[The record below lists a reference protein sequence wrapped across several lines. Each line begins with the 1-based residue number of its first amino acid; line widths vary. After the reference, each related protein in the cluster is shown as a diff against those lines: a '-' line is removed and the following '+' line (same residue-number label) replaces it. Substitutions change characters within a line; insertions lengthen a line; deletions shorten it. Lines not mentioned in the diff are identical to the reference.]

1 MDSFDIYAD
10 LDAQAKDSL
19 NDPNEALEKEKWEV
33 GWEHSMA
40 VTQDLLLIQRDIL
53 GSDYAAQPG
62 QITDVQPNHP
72 AAVGEIVT
80 ENISA
85 VGDAAVQAMD
95 TDPDAAKNNLND
107 SGSGSD
113 TSDFEFS
120 SDSDSEESEQESR
133 PNTKRKAVNLDDDDL
148 DEDGPAPVGPLKTK
162 NEMDLPPIEKLDIVI
177 PETADLKEIGE
188 VFALVNNTLVI
199 QSTPIESITLDA
211 DSILCTADRKV
222 FGKVFETFGPVKEPM
237 YSVLYSPDVND
248 VKVEVGDKVFYV
260 SEMAKFVFAAQLKA
274 MKGSDASNFYDEEVA
289 DHEREFSDDEQEQ
302 EFRAQRK
309 LERKRNAKHNDADDE
324 EDGQVVDDAE
334 SFLNQR
340 RNNGPSRND
349 RSTRGSDRGNRVG
362 RGVGGGRG
370 RGDAFSRG
378 GGGRGG
384 FHDSG
389 PKQYAHD
396 LLSRG
401 NRGGYENY
409 SQKNSGDHSRNHET
423 PSNQTGYENHPRP
436 ISAPSN
442 AFQRQTPSAP
452 MHHSL
457 PPKPQS
463 ATAQLPQRPTEA
475 HIPGL
480 PAMITQQQ
488 MLALMQQQQ
497 IQLQRQH
504 QQQLQLATAA
514 MARGLPV
521 HPGMMMMQSP
531 LYGTGGAPSH
541 TRGDPMGNTASQ
553 FPTSATGTMNN
564 LGDTQMGEQ

>member
-1 MDSFDIYAD
+1 MDGFDIYAD
-10 LDAQAKDSL
+10 LDAQAKDGL
-19 NDPNEALEKEKWEV
+19 NDSSEALEEEKWTV
-33 GWEHSMA
+33 GWEHAMT

-53 GSDYAAQPG
+53 GSDYAAQPAH
-62 QITDVQPNHP
+62 TADVQSNE
-72 AAVGEIVT
+72 AVT
-80 ENISA
+80 EQISA
-85 VGDAAVQAMD
+85 VGDAAAVDAVQAVD
-95 TDPDAAKNNLND
+95 TDPDVAAKNNLND
-107 SGSGSD
+107 SGSD

-120 SDSDSEESEQESR
+120 SDSELEESEQESK
-133 PNTKRKAVNLDDDDL
+133 PNPKRKAVNLDEDDL

-349 RSTRGSDRGNRVG
+349 RITRGSDRGNRVG
-362 RGVGGGRG
+362 RGAGGGRG

-389 PKQYAHD
+389 PRQYAHE
-396 LLSRG
+396 LPSRG
-401 NRGGYENY
+401 NRGGFENRG
-409 SQKNSGDHSRNHET
+409 QNIRRNSSDRNHET
-423 PSNQTGYENHPRP
+423 PPNQNGYENYRRP

-442 AFQRQTPSAP
+442 SFQKQAPSAP

-463 ATAQLPQRPTEA
+463 AATQLPQRPAEA
-475 HIPGL
+475 PIPGL

-521 HPGMMMMQSP
+521 HPGMMMQSP
-531 LYGTGGAPSH
+531 LYGGDGAPSH
-541 TRGDPMGNTASQ
+541 AMADPMGNTANH

-564 LGDTQMGEQ
+564 LGDAQMGEQ

>member
-72 AAVGEIVT
+72 VAVGEIVT

-309 LERKRNAKHNDADDE
+309 LERKRNAKNNDADDE

-340 RNNGPSRND
+340 QNNGSARND
-349 RSTRGSDRGNRVG
+349 RSIRGRGNR
-362 RGVGGGRG
+362 GGRG
-370 RGDAFSRG
+370 ARGGRDTSDAFSRG

-389 PKQYAHD
+389 PRQYAHD
-396 LLSRG
+396 LPSRG
-401 NRGGYENY
+401 NRGGYE
-409 SQKNSGDHSRNHET
+409 SHIPSIRRNSSDYNRNHET
-423 PSNQTGYENHPRP
+423 PPNQNGYENVPRP

-442 AFQRQTPSAP
+442 AYQRQTPSAP
-452 MHHSL
+452 IHHSL

-463 ATAQLPQRPTEA
+463 AATQLPQRPTEA
-475 HIPGL
+475 PIPGL

-531 LYGTGGAPSH
+531 LYGTGGTPSH
-541 TRGDPMGNTASQ
+541 DPMGNTASQ
-553 FPTSATGTMNN
+553 FPTSATGAMNN

>member
-1 MDSFDIYAD
+1 MDGFDIYAD
-10 LDAQAKDSL
+10 LDPQAKDGL
-19 NDPNEALEKEKWEV
+19 NDSNEALEKEKWTV
-33 GWEHSMA
+33 GWEHAMA
-40 VTQDLLLIQRDIL
+40 VSQDLLLIQRDIL
-53 GSDYAAQPG
+53 GSDYAAQPA
-62 QITDVQPNHP
+62 QTSDAQPIRP
-72 AAVGEIVT
+72 AAVGEIVA
-80 ENISA
+80 ENTPSE
-85 VGDAAVQAMD
+85 GDAAIHPTLPR
-95 TDPDAAKNNLND
+95 TD
-107 SGSGSD
+107 SGSD

-120 SDSDSEESEQESR
+120 SDSDSEESEQESK
-133 PNTKRKAVNLDDDDL
+133 PNPKRKAVNLDDDDL

-162 NEMDLPPIEKLDIVI
+162 NEMDLPPIEKLGIVI
-177 PETADLKEIGE
+177 PQTAALKEIGE

-302 EFRAQRK
+302 EFRARRK
-309 LERKRNAKHNDADDE
+309 LERKKNTKHNDPEEE

-334 SFLNQR
+334 SFPTQH
-340 RNNGPSRND
+340 RNNGPTRND

-362 RGVGGGRG
+362 RGAGGGRG

-384 FHDSG
+384 FHDSD
-389 PKQYAHD
+389 PRQYTHD
-396 LLSRG
+396 LPSRG
-401 NRGGYENY
+401 NNGSYENHGGGIRR
-409 SQKNSGDHSRNHET
+409 NSSDHNRNHET
-423 PSNQTGYENHPRP
+423 PSNQNGHEN
-436 ISAPSN
+436 
-442 AFQRQTPSAP
+442 F
-452 MHHSL
+452 
-457 PPKPQS
+457 PPP
-463 ATAQLPQRPTEA
+463 
-475 HIPGL
+475 IPGM

-521 HPGMMMMQSP
+521 HPGMVKMQSP
-531 LYGTGGAPSH
+531 F
-541 TRGDPMGNTASQ
+541 Q
-553 FPTSATGTMNN
+553 FPTSATGSMNN
-564 LGDTQMGEQ
+564 LGDTQ